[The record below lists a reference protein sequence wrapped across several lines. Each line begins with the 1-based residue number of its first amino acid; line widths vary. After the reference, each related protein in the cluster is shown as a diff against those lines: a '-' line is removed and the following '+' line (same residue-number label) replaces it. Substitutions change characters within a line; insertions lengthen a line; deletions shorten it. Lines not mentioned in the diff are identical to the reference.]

1 MANLVIKPTFLSI
14 IAEEKSSKSAPEV
27 HVSTLK
33 EGDTLEELIKGECS
47 DEKPDRSTSISS
59 LGCQK
64 RSTTNDYGTEGF
76 SVLLPQTFF
85 EGTRS

>member
-33 EGDTLEELIKGECS
+33 EGVTLEELIIGESS
-47 DEKPDRSTSISS
+47 DEKPDFYFVSWLSRKKYY
-59 LGCQK
+59 Q
-64 RSTTNDYGTEGF
+64 
-76 SVLLPQTFF
+76 
-85 EGTRS
+85 